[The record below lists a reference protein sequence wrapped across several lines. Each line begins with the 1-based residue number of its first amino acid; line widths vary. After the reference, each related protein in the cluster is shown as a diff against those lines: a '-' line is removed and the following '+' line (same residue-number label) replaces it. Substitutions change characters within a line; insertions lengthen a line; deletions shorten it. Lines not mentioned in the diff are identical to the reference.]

1 MFRKIELVL
10 TSTSSTLIRAA
21 VTPLAITALLV
32 TASYLILSTSAHAQ
46 YATIGPN
53 GGVVVLNAPPVAFTS
68 VAPGQPRAGIS
79 LADRTGIS
87 NNWVETEEVA
97 TIGSAGA
104 LYNGA
109 AIANGAA
116 IPYNGAAVSTEEV
129 ATGNHAA
136 QTSGRPSRAIRDM
149 GNSVFVGEGPVGGSL
164 RPAAGAPS
172 LAEVAAKLKP
182 NRSQSRRVYTNA
194 DAQRISD
201 NLKIRGTNR
210 TLPPQPSTPPPPK

>member
-1 MFRKIELVL
+1 MLRNFPLAL
-10 TSTSSTLIRAA
+10 TSTSSSLFRAA
-21 VTPLAITALLV
+21 FTRLAFTALFV
-32 TASYLILSTSAHAQ
+32 TACYLFISTNAHAQ

-68 VAPGQPRAGIS
+68 VAPGQARAGIS

-116 IPYNGAAVSTEEV
+116 IPYNGAAVSTAEV
-129 ATGNHAA
+129 PSGNAA
-136 QTSGRPSRAIRDM
+136 EASQPRSRTRRDM
-149 GNSVFVGEGPVGGSL
+149 GNSVFVGEGPVGGSVT
-164 RPAAGAPS
+164 PAAGAPS
-172 LAEVAAKLKP
+172 LAEVAAKLKTH
-182 NRSQSRRVYTNA
+182 RGQSRRVYTNA
-194 DAQRISD
+194 DAQRITD

-210 TLPPQPSTPPPPK
+210 AVPPQTNTPPPPR

>member
-1 MFRKIELVL
+1 MYRKLRLVL

-21 VTPLAITALLV
+21 FTPLAFTALFL
-32 TASYLILSTSAHAQ
+32 TASYLIISSSAHAQ

-129 ATGNHAA
+129 ATGNHAGQA
-136 QTSGRPSRAIRDM
+136 GESRSRTRRDM
-149 GNSVFVGEGPVGGSL
+149 GNSVFVGEGPVGGSVT
-164 RPAAGAPS
+164 PAAAAPS
-172 LAEVAAKLKP
+172 LAEVAAKLKT
-182 NRSQSRRVYTNA
+182 NRGQSRRVYTNA

-210 TLPPQPSTPPPPK
+210 TLPPQTNTPPPPR